1 MPLFAFFVADL
12 VEEKPC
18 QEANMDTQ
26 ESVAIENTTDADDV
40 AVFGASTS
48 TSTAP
53 IPSAS
58 TPKRIGTVSTV
69 ITRYFAP
76 VAKPTLPAA
85 RPGAGRPRKRGRRS
99 VIVPSLPPIVIA
111 DGGTCPQL
119 LLPKIVADDPP
130 PPHKKTRIN
139 WGKPGPFRDLM
150 KEAIQNWFGLGE
162 DRFDDNGEIIND
174 HAIYAHRVGIPP
186 KTFYKYIHPDETK
199 RLVLGDGS
207 RGKAKL
213 LTDNDVK
220 FAGEV
225 LARQDRTND
234 GLS

>member
-12 VEEKPC
+12 VEEMPC

-76 VAKPTLPAA
+76 VAKPAAGGRQERGERMVYYTLEWTEQGRFKQSATW
-85 RPGAGRPRKRGRRS
+85 REGVGAGILVRVPTHVDQPTGRIDESLKMPRS
-99 VIVPSLPPIVIA
+99 
-111 DGGTCPQL
+111 
-119 LLPKIVADDPP
+119 
-130 PPHKKTRIN
+130 
-139 WGKPGPFRDLM
+139 
-150 KEAIQNWFGLGE
+150 
-162 DRFDDNGEIIND
+162 
-174 HAIYAHRVGIPP
+174 
-186 KTFYKYIHPDETK
+186 
-199 RLVLGDGS
+199 
-207 RGKAKL
+207 
-213 LTDNDVK
+213 
-220 FAGEV
+220 
-225 LARQDRTND
+225 
-234 GLS
+234 